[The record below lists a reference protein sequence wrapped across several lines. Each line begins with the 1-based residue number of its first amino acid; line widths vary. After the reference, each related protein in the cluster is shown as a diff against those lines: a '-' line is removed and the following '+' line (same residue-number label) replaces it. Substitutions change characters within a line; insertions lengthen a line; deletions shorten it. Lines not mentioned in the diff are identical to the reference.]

1 MKKKFVVL
9 VLAVFAATGAFAE
22 WSRVISAGLD
32 VPYLSTTV
40 DWDDD
45 YGSNHEKGAGIG
57 LDGQIRLVKDNGLA
71 FLLDF
76 DAGYVDFGDIEGA
89 DCGLI
94 FGVGMNFSKS
104 QKFKV
109 ILSGVVGTESISI
122 VDSDS
127 FVWNGHDIDDDSTL
141 VNLVAGADLY
151 LNMKL
156 SERFGLFAQ
165 CTVAAGIGA
174 CEKELSF
181 EKGDSTYSRTFGG
194 TGEVFVCKPKFG
206 VCWTF

>member
-1 MKKKFVVL
+1 MKKKLTVL
-9 VLAVFAATGAFAE
+9 ILAVFAAAGAFAD
-22 WSRVISAGLD
+22 WSKVVSAGLE

-40 DWDDD
+40 DWDED
-45 YGSNHEKGAGIG
+45 YDSDHWAEPGLGI
-57 LDGQIRLVKDNGLA
+57 DGQVRLVKDNGLS
-71 FLLDF
+71 FLLDL
-76 DAGYVDFGDIEGA
+76 DAGYVDFGDIEGS

-109 ILSGVVGTESISI
+109 ILSGVVGIETLTL
-122 VDSDS
+122 VDCDS

-141 VNLVAGADLY
+141 VNLVAGGDLY

-156 SERFGLFAQ
+156 SENFGLFAQ
-165 CTVAAGIGA
+165 CTVTAGIGA
-174 CEKELSF
+174 CEKELSY

-194 TGEVFVCKPKFG
+194 IGELFVCKPKFG

>member
-1 MKKKFVVL
+1 MKKKLTVL
-9 VLAVFAATGAFAE
+9 ILAVFAAAGAFAD
-22 WSRVISAGLD
+22 WSKVVSAGLE
-32 VPYLSTTV
+32 VPYVSTTV
-40 DWDDD
+40 DWDED
-45 YGSNHEKGAGIG
+45 YDSDHWAEPGLG
-57 LDGQIRLVKDNGLA
+57 LDGQVRLVNDNGLS
-71 FLLDF
+71 FLLDL
-76 DAGYVDFGDIEGA
+76 DAGYVDFGDIEGTN
-89 DCGLI
+89 CGLI

-109 ILSGVVGTESISI
+109 ILSGVVGTETLTL
-122 VDSDS
+122 VDCDS

-165 CTVAAGIGA
+165 CTVTAGIGA
-174 CEKELSF
+174 CEKELSY
-181 EKGDSTYSRTFGG
+181 ENGDSTYSRSFGG
-194 TGEVFVCKPKFG
+194 IGEIFVCKPKFG

>member
-1 MKKKFVVL
+1 MKKKLTVL
-9 VLAVFAATGAFAE
+9 ILAVFAAAGAFAD
-22 WSRVISAGLD
+22 WSKVVSAGLE
-32 VPYLSTTV
+32 VPYVSTTV
-40 DWDDD
+40 DWDED
-45 YGSNHEKGAGIG
+45 YDSDHWAEPGLG
-57 LDGQIRLVKDNGLA
+57 LDGQVRLVNDNGLS
-71 FLLDF
+71 FLLDL
-76 DAGYVDFGDIEGA
+76 DAGYVDFGDIEGTN
-89 DCGLI
+89 CGLI

-109 ILSGVVGTESISI
+109 ILSGVVGTETLTL
-122 VDSDS
+122 VDCDS

-165 CTVAAGIGA
+165 CTVTAGIGA
-174 CEKELSF
+174 CEKELSY
-181 EKGDSTYSRTFGG
+181 ENGDSTYSRSFGG
-194 TGEVFVCKPKFG
+194 TGEIFVCKPKFG

>member
-1 MKKKFVVL
+1 MKKKLTVL
-9 VLAVFAATGAFAE
+9 ILAVFAAAGAFAD
-22 WSRVISAGLD
+22 WSKVVSAGLE

-40 DWDDD
+40 DWDED
-45 YGSNHEKGAGIG
+45 YDSDHWAEPGLGI
-57 LDGQIRLVKDNGLA
+57 DGQVRLVKDNGLS
-71 FLLDF
+71 FLLDL
-76 DAGYVDFGDIEGA
+76 DAGYVDFGDIEGS

-109 ILSGVVGTESISI
+109 ILSGVVGIETLTL
-122 VDSDS
+122 VDCDS

-141 VNLVAGADLY
+141 VNLVAGGDLY

-156 SERFGLFAQ
+156 SESFGLFAQ
-165 CTVAAGIGA
+165 CTVTAGIGA
-174 CEKELSF
+174 CEKELSY

-194 TGEVFVCKPKFG
+194 IGELFVCKPKFG